1 MTLRFGTDQEPG
13 IRRRGTKRFTYIN
26 EATGRS
32 PSQSDLER
40 IRRLVI
46 PPAWTDVWIAVD
58 PDSHLQATGRDA
70 RGRKQYRYH
79 EVFTSSRA
87 EHKFADLVPFGFAL
101 GSLRARVARDLG
113 RDDVDHDRVVAT
125 VVRLLDVTSLRIG
138 NMEYARTN
146 ESFGLTTLR
155 NQHAAVRGSTIQLS
169 FRGKSAHDFDVQVE
183 NARLAKIIRH
193 CQHLPGQQ
201 LFEYRSES
209 GEIRRVGSQD
219 VNDYLTAHAGAGV
232 TAKTFR
238 TWNATTRAA
247 AGLAATGVHEESPTV
262 PTVNAVI
269 DSVADHLGNTRAV
282 CRNSYVH
289 PAVIE
294 AYVDGTLPRA
304 WSRPVANKP
313 SGLTVAERKT
323 LRLLRRRAGTAS

>member
-13 IRRRGTKRFTYIN
+13 IRRRGTKRFTYVN
-26 EATGRS
+26 DTTGRA
-32 PSQSDLER
+32 PSRSDLER
-40 IRRLVI
+40 IRKLAI
-46 PPAWTDVWIAVD
+46 PPAWTGVWIAVD

-79 EVFTSSRA
+79 ETFTSSRA
-87 EHKFADLVPFGFAL
+87 EHKFADLLPFGHAL
-101 GSLRARVARDLG
+101 GSLRARVTRDLG
-113 RDDVDHDRVVAT
+113 RTELDHDRVVAT

-138 NMEYARTN
+138 NVEYARSN
-146 ESFGLTTLR
+146 ESFGLTTLH
-155 NQHAAVRGSTIQLS
+155 NQHAAVRGSKVQLS
-169 FRGKSAHDFDVQVE
+169 FRGKSAHDFDVHVD
-183 NARLAKIIRH
+183 NARLARIIRH

-219 VNDYLTAHAGAGV
+219 VNEYLTDHAGVGM

-247 AGLAATGVHEESPTV
+247 AGLAGASVHEESPSAS
-262 PTVNAVI
+262 TVNNVI

-294 AYVDGTLPRA
+294 AYVDGAIQRN
-304 WSRPVANKP
+304 WSRRVGSTPG
-313 SGLTVAERKT
+313 GLTVAERKT
-323 LRLLRRRAGTAS
+323 LRLLRRS